1 MTQSQIEKLYTFYFL
16 YNGIEITSNLT
27 QQSPDYLME
36 KWNKLIGIPG
46 NKTKYPELRESE
58 LFQEWEKIWLRGREN
73 PIPDNIMMLLIKSHH
88 RENNGKYCQFVKL
101 CNLFQTYIGKTYEIT
116 QDEYNHIHFLLI
128 ERVQK
133 VINRT
138 ITKED
143 LREVLLII
151 CYHDVA

>member
-1 MTQSQIEKLYTFYFL
+1 MENLQIKNLFLYYFL
-16 YNGIEITSNLT
+16 YNGCDRSCDLPI
-27 QQSPDYLME
+27 QSPDYLME

-73 PIPDNIMMLLIKSHH
+73 PIPDNIMMLLIKSHP